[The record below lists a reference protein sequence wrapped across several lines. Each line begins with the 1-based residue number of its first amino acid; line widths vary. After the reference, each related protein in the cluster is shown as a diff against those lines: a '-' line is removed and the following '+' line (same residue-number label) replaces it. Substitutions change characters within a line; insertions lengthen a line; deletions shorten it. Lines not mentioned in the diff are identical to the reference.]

1 MYLVGSIHWVL
12 QQRLLTGA
20 LLFASKSS
28 HVHHS
33 KLIDASESLHHP
45 TTFYIVLM
53 YIHIL
58 MRILF
63 ILYALY
69 IFVHNIHIYVYI
81 YYIILCLYIYIHKM
95 HINLMTRI
103 LIVNPSPHLGGL
115 RPIPNPSGK
124 SKSESSNVEVD
135 GTAGFL
141 KTSLQNQLNQTSRF
155 LRVS

>member
-1 MYLVGSIHWVL
+1 MYKNLVNNRINCVHATGAGFLPSTDMISKKDCMYLVGSIHWVL

-33 KLIDASESLHHP
+33 KLIDASESLHHL

-81 YYIILCLYIYIHKM
+81 YIILCLYIYIHKM

-103 LIVNPSPHLGGL
+103 LIVNPSH
-115 RPIPNPSGK
+115 RPRRPETHPESIGK
-124 SKSESSNVEVD
+124 VQV
-135 GTAGFL
+135 
-141 KTSLQNQLNQTSRF
+141 
-155 LRVS
+155 